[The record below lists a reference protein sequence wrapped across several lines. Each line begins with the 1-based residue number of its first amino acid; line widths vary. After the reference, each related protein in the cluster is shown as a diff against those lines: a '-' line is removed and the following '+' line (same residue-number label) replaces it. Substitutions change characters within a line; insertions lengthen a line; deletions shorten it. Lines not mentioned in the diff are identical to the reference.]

1 VQAFNN
7 PTLYEL
13 SSNGYWGLSRHL
25 ETSSSDQQTVR
36 KTICVEQPPSVTS
49 LPEQQK
55 QVASDSYLASWQR
68 HDL

>member
-25 ETSSSDQQTVR
+25 ETSSSDQQTAH
-36 KTICVEQPPSVTS
+36 KMIYVEQQLSVIS
-49 LPEQQK
+49 
-55 QVASDSYLASWQR
+55 
-68 HDL
+68 

>member
-36 KTICVEQPPSVTS
+36 KTICVEQPLSVTS
-49 LPEQQK
+49 
-55 QVASDSYLASWQR
+55 
-68 HDL
+68 